1 MFRRDD
7 PAFVVFG
14 VLTLEDRDLR
24 ELPLIERKKILSRL
38 IPKRSSFILFADHI
52 ERRDV
57 IFIDSS
63 APATSSRG
71 RRSSSVMFGPMRP
84 RVPIA
89 ICKTYTALAKFTAG
103 AHLTKTSI
111 VGSAYRYL
119 FRPIGSIF
127 AARKSHQR
135 PVRRIH
141 GTRC

>member
-1 MFRRDD
+1 MLRRDD

-63 APATSSRG
+63 APATPREDEADVIQ
-71 RRSSSVMFGPMRP
+71 RYVRP
-84 RVPIA
+84 DEAPR
-89 ICKTYTALAKFTAG
+89 
-103 AHLTKTSI
+103 
-111 VGSAYRYL
+111 AYRDL
-119 FRPIGSIF
+119 
-127 AARKSHQR
+127 
-135 PVRRIH
+135 
-141 GTRC
+141 

>member
-24 ELPLIERKKILSRL
+24 GLPLIERKKILSRL

-57 IFIDSS
+57 IFISS

-71 RRSSSVMFGPMRP
+71 RSGRHQ
-84 RVPIA
+84 
-89 ICKTYTALAKFTAG
+89 ALC
-103 AHLTKTSI
+103 
-111 VGSAYRYL
+111 SAR
-119 FRPIGSIF
+119 
-127 AARKSHQR
+127 
-135 PVRRIH
+135 
-141 GTRC
+141 